1 MSEARTHYKAGIEH
15 FAAGRIDDAIAA
27 HRKALEVNASMAMA
41 WNGLAMALAKSGDI
55 DAAIEA
61 AQRYAALDPDEPL
74 AHTSLSMLYQ
84 QKGMIPEAE
93 EEKAVSMQLQMK
105 QGRGA

>member
-15 FAAGRIDDAIAA
+15 FAAGRTHEAIESY
-27 HRKALEVNASMAMA
+27 RKALALNDAMAMA
-41 WNGLAMALAKSGDI
+41 WNGLAMALARQGEL
-55 DAAIEA
+55 DAALEA
-61 AQRYAALDPDEPL
+61 ARRYAELDPDEPL

-93 EEKAVSMQLQMK
+93 QEKALSMQLQMK
-105 QGRGA
+105 QGAR

>member
-15 FAAGRIDDAIAA
+15 FAGGRIAEAVESY
-27 HRKALEVNASMAMA
+27 RKALALDDALAMA
-41 WNGLAMALAKSGDI
+41 WNGLAMALARQGDLDGAI
-55 DAAIEA
+55 DAAR
-61 AQRYAALDPDEPL
+61 RYAALDPDEPL

-93 EEKAVSMQLQMK
+93 QEKALSMQLQMK
-105 QGRGA
+105 QGR

>member
-15 FAAGRIDDAIAA
+15 FASGRTAEAVDAY
-27 HRKALEVNASMAMA
+27 RRALALNEHLAMA
-41 WNGLAMALAKSGDI
+41 WNGLAMALAKQGDLDGAI
-55 DAAIEA
+55 DAAR
-61 AQRYAALDPDEPL
+61 RYAALDPDEPL

-93 EEKAVSMQLQMK
+93 QEKALSMQLQMK
-105 QGRGA
+105 QGR